1 MEAVN
6 NYNSDDDY
14 PEAAGGGSDSEDGE
28 VDTAMD
34 AALTNGRIVTDALTK
49 FNLAAPA
56 SPVAASTTYLNV
68 HLICETASRLL
79 FLSVHWVKA
88 IPAFALLR

>member
-1 MEAVN
+1 MTIPVPTLSSEAGDV
-6 NYNSDDDY
+6 
-14 PEAAGGGSDSEDGE
+14 GSDSEDGE
-28 VDTAMD
+28 VDTAMETFLSSGKVVTE
-34 AALTNGRIVTDALTK
+34 ALVK

-56 SPVAASTTYLNV
+56 SPMASSYLNV